1 MILSLPE
8 EEQVS
13 KLQKV
18 GYSSSLQM
26 FNDCIIFQTLVIVL
40 VLWVYQKNRPY
51 VFKLESY

>member
-40 VLWVYQKNRPY
+40 VLGVYQKNRPY